1 MSLTQKRCILGLWLL
16 QNTTRKP
23 NPMQEVLPA
32 AQRVETGRSISFR
45 RHRGD
50 TLLRLGDSCGFAEGL
65 N

>member
-1 MSLTQKRCILGLWLL
+1 
-16 QNTTRKP
+16 
-23 NPMQEVLPA
+23 MQEVLPA